1 MNGTPDIKTA
11 KPGIL
16 IAENQTAVAMMIVYL
31 LTQTGCETE
40 VATTGTKAMQMA
52 QAGKFDLFLLEV
64 NLPGVS
70 GFEVCRQLKE
80 NPRLSGTP
88 VIFVS
93 SQFYGEDVQRGLELG
108 AADYIKK
115 PFDAWNFVSRVLP
128 CIKPASTSCGCHPS
142 DVSDESAD
150 ADPKSLCNAT

>member
-1 MNGTPDIKTA
+1 MSDQARILVIEDE
-11 KPGIL
+11 PG
-16 IAENQTAVAMMIVYL
+16 ASMMMVHV
-31 LTQTGCETE
+31 LTQAGCE
-40 VATTGTKAMQMA
+40 AMAAWSAEQGMRLA
-52 QAGKFDLFLLEV
+52 QTGKFDLFLLEV

-93 SQFYGEDVQRGLELG
+93 SQFYGEDVCHGLELG
-108 AADYIKK
+108 AVDYIKK
-115 PFDAWNFVSRVLP
+115 PFDVWNFISRVLP
-128 CIKPASTSCGCHPS
+128 CIKPASTSCGFDPS

-150 ADPKSLCNAT
+150 TDPKSLCNAT